1 MCLVLADTVKLP
13 TSWFILIYR
22 VPTEPSKNRVAVW
35 RDMKRMGALYL
46 QNCVCLLPNFK
57 GVRQNMKS
65 VRARVD
71 ELGGSSNVFE
81 TRRIDDVD
89 AIVESFQALSDREY
103 AEIMEEC
110 VTKFQK
116 EIEFERFR
124 KNFSY
129 EEAEEIYADLEKI
142 KDWLARVVNRDWF
155 GSPRRLEAERLVTQ
169 SEQLYDEFEREC
181 FAASGDNDERGIG
194 PSDLALMKSAIRHAA
209 SKRRGRP
216 RLPVTH

>member
-1 MCLVLADTVKLP
+1 MKLP

-22 VPTEPSKNRVAVW
+22 VPTEPSKNRVAIW
-35 RDMKRMGALYL
+35 REMKRMGALYL

-57 GVRQNMKS
+57 GVRPRLKD
-65 VRARVD
+65 VRRRVE

-81 TRRIDDVD
+81 ARRIDDVD
-89 AIVESFQALSDREY
+89 VIVESFRALADREY

-142 KDWLARVVNRDWF
+142 KDWLARVVARDWF
-155 GSPRRLEAERLVTQ
+155 ASPRRAEAERLVEQ
-169 SEQLYDEFEREC
+169 SEGLYDAFEREC
-181 FAASGDNDERGIG
+181 FAAGGDTDEVGRG
-194 PSDLALMKSAIRHAA
+194 PSDLALMKSAIRQGG
-209 SKRRGRP
+209 SRRRGRP
-216 RLPVTH
+216 RAAGAL